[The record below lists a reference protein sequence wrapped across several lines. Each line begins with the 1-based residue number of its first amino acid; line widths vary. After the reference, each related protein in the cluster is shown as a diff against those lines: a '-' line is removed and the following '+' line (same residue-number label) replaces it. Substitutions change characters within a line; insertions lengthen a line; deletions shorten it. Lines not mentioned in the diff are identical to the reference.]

1 MKRTSSM
8 HKFESKP
15 HNGNGYSSKP
25 EIEIKAPIIPKSQS
39 RMASNLHQQNGQNK
53 VLNNMETKKSTGK
66 LRVAKSGEL
75 SSSSKARTG
84 PMAVTR
90 NNQPAR

>member
-39 RMASNLHQQNGQNK
+39 RMASNLHQKKGQNK
-53 VLNNMETKKSTGK
+53 VLNNMETKKTTGK
-66 LRVAKSGEL
+66 LRVAKSGE
-75 SSSSKARTG
+75 SSSKARTG

>member
-15 HNGNGYSSKP
+15 HNGFSKP

-39 RMASNLHQQNGQNK
+39 RMASNLNHNQLNGPNK
-53 VLNNMETKKSTGK
+53 VLNNMETKKVNGK
-66 LRVAKSGEL
+66 LRVAKSGE
-75 SSSSKARTG
+75 SSTSKTRTG
-84 PMAVTR
+84 PMAVPR
-90 NNQPAR
+90 NTQPAR